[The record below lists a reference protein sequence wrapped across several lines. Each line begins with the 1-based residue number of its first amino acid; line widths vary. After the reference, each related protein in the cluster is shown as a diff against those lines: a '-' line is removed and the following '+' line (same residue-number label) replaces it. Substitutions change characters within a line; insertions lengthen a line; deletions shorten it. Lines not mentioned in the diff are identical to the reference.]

1 MHKETMINATLHEFL
16 SCSVFRTEPVF
27 ALAQQKLTAAGRSFE
42 MTAGGNMRKVANI
55 DEEELLA
62 LMANGDID
70 ALDFAHSGYSDKYAL
85 RRLLQKFPRWRCSE
99 GAI

>member
-1 MHKETMINATLHEFL
+1 MFVDVDGSGVKLRILVDSEETD
-16 SCSVFRTEPVF
+16 
-27 ALAQQKLTAAGRSFE
+27 KLNCIERKLLGKG

-55 DEEELLA
+55 DEEELYA

>member
-1 MHKETMINATLHEFL
+1 MFVDVDGSGVKLRLFVDSEETD
-16 SCSVFRTEPVF
+16 
-27 ALAQQKLTAAGRSFE
+27 KLNYIERKLLGKG

-55 DEEELLA
+55 DEEELYA

-85 RRLLQKFPRWRCSE
+85 RKLLQKFPRWRCSE

>member
-1 MHKETMINATLHEFL
+1 MREMFVDVDGSGVKLRILVDSEETD
-16 SCSVFRTEPVF
+16 
-27 ALAQQKLTAAGRSFE
+27 KLNHIERKLLGKG

-55 DEEELLA
+55 DEEELYA
-62 LMANGDID
+62 LIANGDID

>member
-1 MHKETMINATLHEFL
+1 MREMFVDVDGSGVKLRFFVDSEETD
-16 SCSVFRTEPVF
+16 
-27 ALAQQKLTAAGRSFE
+27 KLNCIERKLLGKG

-55 DEEELLA
+55 DEEELYA
-62 LMANGDID
+62 LIANGDID